1 MLLQSTGTREGPCS
15 CFHNNYGGE
24 GKKLDKAEAVGLV
37 YLESKVRR
45 LCLVTRKI

>member
-1 MLLQSTGTREGPCS
+1 MELFSTTSTAARQ
-15 CFHNNYGGE
+15 
-24 GKKLDKAEAVGLV
+24 KARKAEAVGLV